1 MSSEQHSW
9 STFGWLRSVIGRAP
23 SLTTCIAVYYVV
35 LVLFGVIVNI
45 VDPLKGILTILF
57 FTHVFILAAPFAYGP
72 ATILVIVGVPVAIAL
87 CAVWLKGWWRVG
99 SIMALIIGTHLFSFL
114 YAARLYGP

>member
-1 MSSEQHSW
+1 
-9 STFGWLRSVIGRAP
+9 
-23 SLTTCIAVYYVV
+23 
-35 LVLFGVIVNI
+35 
-45 VDPLKGILTILF
+45 
-57 FTHVFILAAPFAYGP
+57 
-72 ATILVIVGVPVAIAL
+72 VAIAL